1 MLSVQ
6 FYSDSSLTS
15 MLADFTSRV
24 HPPDGGGFRF
34 STNAHGFS
42 SLELPLVP
50 LALVE
55 AFAVYDWPGT
65 PHAVVSDHAAGV
77 VWEGRVEDIAIIDGG
92 VSIVAL
98 GYQRALWD
106 VPYTALWSKS
116 GSGDWRPVP
125 NSLYSTSRPE
135 QFAIDN
141 NNRVYLS
148 LTKGNAYPNA
158 RQAHIGYQT
167 PHNGER
173 DITNISLDYSVT
185 LPTNWLFR
193 VRQADGAAWSPGG
206 NTTIVTGN
214 GSNQTGSYS
223 LTLSTPRE
231 GVALFLDN
239 ATGTTSTITDETGT
253 WFARATNIRIKTT
266 TASTV
271 LASDIAAALAT
282 FVNGVNS
289 SQLSAA
295 DELITATATDL
306 QDELY
311 EDLYPAEILDR
322 LALLHDY
329 EWGVWENR
337 RLHFRQRGSAGR
349 SWYIDVTSITDL
361 QRSLERVRNSAYSVY
376 RDANGRT
383 QRTSAASNAASLGR
397 FGITRRGVV
406 SVQSTSQTEAET
418 HRATFLADR
427 ADASA
432 RADVRFA
439 RLYDEAGAEY
449 PLYALRAGDM
459 VTMRNLSPS
468 LSATVDRIR
477 SFVVA
482 ETMYD
487 AATGEMDVTPEE
499 PTPTLERL
507 VAQREAGL

>member
-15 MLADFTSRV
+15 MLADLTSRI
-24 HPPDGGGFRF
+24 HPPAGGGLRF
-34 STNAHGFS
+34 STNKGGFAA
-42 SLELPLVP
+42 LELPVVP
-50 LALVE
+50 LSLAE
-55 AFAVYDWPGT
+55 AFEVYDWPGT
-65 PHAVVSDHAAGV
+65 PHAVVSDHAAGIA
-77 VWEGRVEDIAIIDGG
+77 WEGRVEDIAIIEGG
-92 VSIVAL
+92 VSITAM
-98 GYQRALWD
+98 GYQRAMRD
-106 VPYTALWSKS
+106 VPYTALWSKT

-125 NSLYSTSRPE
+125 DSVYASSRPE
-135 QFAIDN
+135 QFTIDN

-148 LTKGNAYPNA
+148 LTKGTAYPDA
-158 RQAHIGYQT
+158 RQGFIGYQI
-167 PHNGER
+167 PHNSER
-173 DITNISLDYSVT
+173 KITNISFDYSVT

-193 VRQADGAAWSPGG
+193 VRQADGAAWGTG
-206 NTTIVTGN
+206 TNTTIVTGN

-223 LTLSTPRE
+223 LTLGTPRE

-239 ATGTTSTITDETGT
+239 ATGSTYTVTAETGVY
-253 WFARATNIRIKTT
+253 FARATNIRIKTT
-266 TASTV
+266 TTATV
-271 LASDIAAALAT
+271 LASEIAAALAT
-282 FVNGVNS
+282 FINGVNS
-289 SQLSAA
+289 SQLAAVDDLISA
-295 DELITATATDL
+295 TTTDL

-311 EDLYPAEILDR
+311 EDAYPAEILDR

-337 RLHFRQRGSAGR
+337 RLHFRARGSAGR
-349 SWYIDVTSITDL
+349 SWYIDVTRITDL

-376 RDANGRT
+376 RDANGRA
-383 QRTSAASNAASLGR
+383 QRTSAASNTASLER

-418 HRATFLADR
+418 HRGVFLADR
-427 ADASA
+427 ADATT

-439 RLYDEAGAEY
+439 RLFDETGAEY
-449 PLYALRAGDM
+449 PLHALRAGDM

-482 ETMYD
+482 ETAYD

-507 VAQREAGL
+507 VARREAGL